1 MQQAVIIVRTST
13 HFLRGGE
20 EIESTHR
27 HDPNIG
33 LCDVFQH
40 RR

>member
-1 MQQAVIIVRTST
+1 MKQAVIIMRSSA
-13 HFLRGGE
+13 HFLRCGQ